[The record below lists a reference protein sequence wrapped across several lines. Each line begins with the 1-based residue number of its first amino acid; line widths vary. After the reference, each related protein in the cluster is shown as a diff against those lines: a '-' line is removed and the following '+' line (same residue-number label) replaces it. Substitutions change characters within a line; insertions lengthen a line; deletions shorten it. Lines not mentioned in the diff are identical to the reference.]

1 MAAQIAINNFRT
13 ITNTPTTSD
22 VQIYTAPTG
31 YTSVFLLAQAIN
43 TGTITRKITFSYYD
57 STDTTTTPIVSEFP
71 VPAGDTVNL
80 LPGKLVLETGD
91 KIAVS
96 VDAGSDMKF
105 LSSILETS
113 NF

>member
-43 TGTITRKITFSYYD
+43 TGTVTRKITFS
-57 STDTTTTPIVSEFP
+57 
-71 VPAGDTVNL
+71 L
-80 LPGKLVLETGD
+80 
-91 KIAVS
+91 
-96 VDAGSDMKF
+96 
-105 LSSILETS
+105 
-113 NF
+113 

>member
-43 TGTITRKITFSYYD
+43 TGTVTRRITFSYYD
-57 STDTTTTPIVSEFP
+57 STDTTTTPIVNSFP

-96 VDAGSDMKF
+96 VDAGTDMKF